1 MTDSYIAIDI
11 ETTGLAPGKDKITEI
26 AALRVE
32 EGKIMGRF
40 ATLVN
45 PGCPLSE
52 TVIRLTGI
60 TDEMVSGAPP
70 VKDVIGELKEFCQ
83 GLPLLGHN
91 ISFDYAF
98 LKQAAAESGLD
109 FEAEAVDT
117 LGLCRRF
124 MPEGQ
129 SRNLESACAY
139 YGVKQEGAHRAMADA
154 LSAHFLYQKLCLGHG
169 RENQDAFGPKP
180 LIYQV
185 KKAQPATKRQKEYLQ
200 DLIKY
205 HRINITVQMDSLTRS
220 EASRTIDRIISQYGR
235 MAKIKEVNVQ

>member
-1 MTDSYIAIDI
+1 MTNSYIAIDI
-11 ETTGLAPGKDKITEI
+11 ETTGLTAGKDKITEI

-32 EGKIMGRF
+32 EGEITGRF
-40 ATLVN
+40 GTLIN

-52 TVIRLTGI
+52 EVIRLTGI
-60 TDEMVSGAPP
+60 TVEMVSAAPP
-70 VKDVIGELKEFCQ
+70 VGEVIGDLKQFCQ

-91 ISFDYAF
+91 IPFDYAF

-117 LGLCRRF
+117 LSLCRLF
-124 MPEGQ
+124 MPEGL
-129 SRNLESACAY
+129 RKNLESACAY
-139 YGVKQEGAHRAMADA
+139 FGVKQEGAHRAMADA
-154 LSAHFLYQKLCLGHG
+154 LSAHLLYQKLLAGHG
-169 RENQDAFGPKP
+169 QENQDAFGAKP

-220 EASRTIDRIISQYGR
+220 EASRMIDRIISQYGR